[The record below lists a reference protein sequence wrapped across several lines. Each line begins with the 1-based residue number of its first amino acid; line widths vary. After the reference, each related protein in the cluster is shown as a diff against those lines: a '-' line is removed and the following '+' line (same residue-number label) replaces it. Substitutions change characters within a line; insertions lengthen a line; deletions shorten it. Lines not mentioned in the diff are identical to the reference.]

1 MKREDFAYRVTYWA
15 YVGIVAVL
23 MSMALLD

>member
-1 MKREDFAYRVTYWA
+1 MKRDEFAYRVSYWA

-23 MSMALLD
+23 LSLALFD